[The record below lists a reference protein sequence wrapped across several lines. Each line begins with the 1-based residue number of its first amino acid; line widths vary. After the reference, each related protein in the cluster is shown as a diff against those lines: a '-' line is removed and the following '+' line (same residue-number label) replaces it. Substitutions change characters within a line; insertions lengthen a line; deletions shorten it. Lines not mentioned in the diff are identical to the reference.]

1 MARTLVL
8 ALVTLLCVVL
18 FAGCPNCPP
27 YPFET
32 TDLLPGE
39 LGVPA
44 SAEPGEPIG
53 DRMSFQVELD
63 DSADLTGDY
72 FVVAFYLSTDTT
84 WDFEDDLL
92 FGGREQ
98 VFLPMTAGELREVSL
113 YEGIAIPVGTSLGS
127 YHILGVIDETGR
139 ITETDEN
146 NNVAS
151 APITLGS
158 EAAIY
163 GESNVVSVGEQGHY
177 IDISFTSQEPR
188 NLVDAQWN
196 WDGRPVYLDVD
207 GVSMVD
213 PINQGVDDYQF
224 HFTIDKISEPA
235 GETEQVFG
243 FYAEGFNPEDYFRFT
258 MDLDRDAASG
268 GTPLFADLEGGT
280 LTLVFSDATVLEAV
294 FDIPWEDN
302 PWAAKAIFS
311 VAP

>member
-8 ALVTLLCVVL
+8 AVVTLLCVVL

-27 YPFET
+27 YPYET

-39 LGVPA
+39 LDVPA

-92 FGGREQ
+92 VGGREQ
-98 VFLPMTAGELREVSL
+98 VFLPMTAGELRDLSL
-113 YEGIAIPVGTSLGS
+113 YEGIAIPVGTRLGS
-127 YHILGVIDETGR
+127 YHVLGVIDETGR
-139 ITETDEN
+139 VTEIDEN

-163 GESNVVSVGEQGHY
+163 GESNVVAVGEQGHY

-188 NLVDAQWN
+188 ELVDAQWN

-213 PINQGVDDYQF
+213 PINEGVDDYQF
-224 HFTIDKISEPA
+224 HFTLDKFPEPT

-243 FYAEGFNPEDYFRFT
+243 FYAEGFDPEDYFRFT
-258 MDLDRDAASG
+258 MDLDRNPDSG

-280 LTLVFSDATVLEAV
+280 LTLVFSDATILQAV